1 MPNKRARSEMSGY
14 AKGACIHNFR
24 NAVVRIFGLC
34 VILNGD
40 IVPDK
45 KPMMVSEKEWNAMEK
60 WLLDGNK
67 LIEVSFE
74 DPGISDDSVVCN
86 VIVPN
91 AYSNIAYT
99 RTVGGPNMKSTGKV
113 AASTRSDWWRKC
125 PDLGLLGILDV
136 STRPFQSKRVTKIT
150 FHVPRWIPDY
160 IEKTGEAKEK
170 VLSDLLFEILLELL
184 DDLQFNALDKGAYAF
199 RYNALPDFSEDKL
212 EKGISSVFE
221 RYFAHYNVDENP
233 EIS

>member
-1 MPNKRARSEMSGY
+1 
-14 AKGACIHNFR
+14 
-24 NAVVRIFGLC
+24 
-34 VILNGD
+34 LNGD
-40 IVPDK
+40 IVPEK
-45 KPMMVSEKEWNAMEK
+45 KPMMVSDKEWIAMEK
-60 WLLDGNK
+60 WLLGGNK

-74 DPGISDDSVVCN
+74 DPGISDSCVLCN

-99 RTVGGPNMKSTGKV
+99 RTVGGHNMKSTGKV

-125 PDLGLLGILDV
+125 PNLGLLGILDV

-150 FHVPRWIPDY
+150 FNVPRWIPDY
-160 IEKTGEAKEK
+160 IERTGEAKEK
-170 VLSDLLFEILLELL
+170 VLSELLSEMLVELL

-221 RYFAHYNVDENP
+221 RHYTLYLKDENP
-233 EIS
+233 EIQVS